1 MRLAIWD
8 SLPADFLVSGFTSGA
23 VENPFDI
30 ERYPPAECAARF
42 AREEVDFALL
52 PTMVALQ
59 VSDAIDVIPSVGL
72 VSWGYPFARLAWKEG
87 LEELPQTVAFN
98 PNDVQE
104 RFLARVLLQ
113 EHYDTEADFVAHKG
127 LGPRE
132 LLASD
137 EDAAL
142 LVGPDVPT
150 LQVNGFSM
158 ELGREWYE
166 LANYPMVWGL
176 IAARQGVVS
185 SEHIE
190 ALIACAE
197 ASEEH
202 RDMWVQAQEPPA
214 ALDSFYH
221 DELRLRLDRLA
232 IASLTE
238 FRTYLF
244 YYDVFSDIPDI
255 PFAYLPDVKE
265 KEEDSS

>member
-8 SLPADFLVSGFTSGA
+8 SLPAEFLVSGFTSGA
-23 VENPFDI
+23 VDNPFEI
-30 ERYPPAECAARF
+30 ERHPPAECAARF
-42 AREEVDFALL
+42 AREEIDLALL

-59 VSDAIDVIPSVGL
+59 VSDAIDVVPSVGL
-72 VSWGYPFARLAWKEG
+72 VSWSYPFARLAWKEG
-87 LEELPQTVAFN
+87 LEDLPQTVAFN

-104 RFLARVLLQ
+104 RFLARVILQ
-113 EHYDTEADFVAHKG
+113 EHYGEESEFVEYKDH
-127 LGPRE
+127 GPSE
-132 LLASD
+132 LLETD

-150 LQVNGFSM
+150 MPVEGFTM
-158 ELGREWYE
+158 DVGREWYE

-176 IAARQGVVS
+176 ICARQGEIS
-185 SEHIE
+185 SDIIE
-190 ALIACAE
+190 ALIACVE

-202 RDMWVQAQEPPA
+202 RDMWVQSQEPPA
-214 ALDSFYH
+214 ALDEFYH
-221 DELRLRLDRLA
+221 DDLRLRLDRLA

-265 KEEDSS
+265 KEEESS